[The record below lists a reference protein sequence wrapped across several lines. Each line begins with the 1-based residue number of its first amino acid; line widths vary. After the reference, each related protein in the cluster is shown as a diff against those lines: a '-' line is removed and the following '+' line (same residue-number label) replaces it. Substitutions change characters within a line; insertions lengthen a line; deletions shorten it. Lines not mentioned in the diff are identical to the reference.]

1 MHFLPASA
9 GMSRRRFLA
18 GTVTAAAAGLL
29 APATATADGTESPE
43 LYASDYIS
51 FVGADE
57 RGRVF
62 LAHDNNR
69 GQTGT
74 RFFAD
79 HWIAMFDEASG
90 WIDVQGSAHYPN
102 TEKRLDVIPPS
113 GHFVFEGTSE
123 TGLSFT
129 STTNDMALAVG
140 ALPPI
145 LRRANDDGEFWTG
158 AAPATL
164 DWRGRRLEGRV
175 IFEYLRRNNW
185 NRFTRKFEANWRN
198 FNGLYLLTSDGA
210 DFYMHSHERTGGSDL
225 TGRLVGM
232 ATWDAPAPITE
243 IEFSIT
249 DKVKGGGESQFHWPT
264 AWRVNFSHGGRRYA
278 TSLATREKKLF
289 AWWKTGGFRMAII
302 EGEITCPGEP
312 SRKVTG
318 WAELLI

>member
-1 MHFLPASA
+1 MTPPFRS
-9 GMSRRRFLA
+9 GISRRQFLA
-18 GTVTAAAAGLL
+18 GAITLTGSAPIATGTVMATDVD
-29 APATATADGTESPE
+29 APER
-43 LYASDYIS
+43 YASDYIS
-51 FVGADE
+51 FVGSDQ
-57 RGRVF
+57 RGHVF

-79 HWIAMFDEASG
+79 HWITMFDELSG
-90 WIDVQGSAHYPN
+90 WIDVQGVAHYPN
-102 TEKRLDVIPPS
+102 EEKRLDLIPPS
-113 GHFVFEGTSE
+113 DHFVFKGTPQS
-123 TGLSFT
+123 GLSFR
-129 STTNDMALAVG
+129 SRTNSMNMTIGPLSPVLQRSNG
-140 ALPPI
+140 
-145 LRRANDDGEFWTG
+145 DGVFWTG

-164 DWRGRRLEGRV
+164 DWRSRRLTGRV

-198 FNGLYLLTSDGA
+198 FNGLYLLTSDDA

-232 ATWDAPAPITE
+232 ASWHTPAPITD

-249 DKVKGGGESQFHWPT
+249 NKVKGGGESQFHWPT
-264 AWRVNFSHGGRRYA
+264 AWRVGFSHGGRRYA
-278 TSLATREKKLF
+278 ATLKMREKKLF
-289 AWWKTGGFRMAII
+289 AWWRTGGFRMAIVD
-302 EGEITCPGEP
+302 GEIASAGEP